1 MGGALSTL
9 LSLTLS
15 GSVLIVLLLALMPP
29 LRDKLGRSGQY
40 YLWLAPLARL
50 LIPVF
55 PAVRL
60 PEGLSQALPGE
71 MTAGALWLRAP
82 DMALA
87 GPDRQGAGLDLP
99 ALLPELAVLL
109 WGAVAAALALR
120 AVWRYGRCLRTL
132 ERESRPAGERVR
144 AVYEDACRMTGVARP
159 PRLLVCSG
167 LRSPMQ
173 AGLLRPMVLLPNENG
188 GEEVLR
194 AAFLHELTHY
204 RRLDLCYKWL
214 AEAAVCIHW
223 FNPLVW
229 LLRRELGRACE
240 LSCDEGVLR
249 RLDEAGRRAY
259 GAALLALA
267 RPAPGET
274 KHNMTLAMSRDG
286 EQLKER
292 LYAIMKFQ
300 SRGKLA
306 GAAAVGVAA
315 ALCLCGVLAGACAA
329 DLTGQAEESGEPGLL
344 VISEPL
350 VTEEQA
356 EPAGVDAEELLS
368 PLDGDRLTVTMPFG
382 TRVHPV
388 TGRTTSH
395 DGLDLK
401 ADSGAAV
408 YAPRSGQVLES
419 AFDPEYGNYV
429 VIGWDGGEVLFAH
442 LSACAVAEGDQVA
455 QGQNVGYVGQTGM
468 ATGPH
473 LHVEVRQGGEPADP
487 ETCFAGVT
495 FVH

>member
-29 LRDKLGRSGQY
+29 LRDKLGHSGQY

-120 AVWRYGRCLRTL
+120 AVWRYGRCLRAL

-267 RPAPGET
+267 RPAPGGT

-300 SRGKLA
+300 SRGKLTA
-306 GAAAVGVAA
+306 AAAVGVAA
-315 ALCLCGVLAGACAA
+315 ALCLCGVLAGAYAA
-329 DLTGQAEESGEPGLL
+329 DLTGQAEESKQPEML